1 MNFAGQIESQTFLIL
16 FMFLSL
22 KISSFL
28 TFWLFLSVKYMF
40 PPLKCFNSSKTVL
53 FSPTKFLIGT
63 SSPRSSR
70 SPFRR
75 LTDTM
80 TVNCYFP
87 YYFLFFLFFHFSPP
101 QPFLIEGVLGSKN
114 LFSESWREHQKLTGT
129 ALQGVTI
136 FLASCQRELEIGN
149 FLWECAIYLKIS
161 CKNFCSGGE
170 FQLEFKWI

>member
-1 MNFAGQIESQTFLIL
+1 MSFAGQIESQTFLIL
-16 FMFLSL
+16 FLFLSL

-101 QPFLIEGVLGSKN
+101 QPFLIEGAPINLGVHPFPDPVGI
-114 LFSESWREHQKLTGT
+114 LGHPGCHFG
-129 ALQGVTI
+129 
-136 FLASCQRELEIGN
+136 FLR
-149 FLWECAIYLKIS
+149 FL
-161 CKNFCSGGE
+161 
-170 FQLEFKWI
+170 